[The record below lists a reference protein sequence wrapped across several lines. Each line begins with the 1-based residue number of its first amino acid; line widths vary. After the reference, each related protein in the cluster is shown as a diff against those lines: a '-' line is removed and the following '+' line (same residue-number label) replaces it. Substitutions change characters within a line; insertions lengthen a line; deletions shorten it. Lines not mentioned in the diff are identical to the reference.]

1 MTTVHGQLR
10 NMLETVAVALGP
22 ELRKRFVFVGGCTTA
37 LFITD
42 TITLED
48 VRATDDVD
56 LIIDLAGYGEWAQL
70 QTQLREKGFSETHED
85 NVICR
90 MRLGELKVD
99 FMPDDEKILGFSNRW
114 YAKGIETA
122 VAYPLTDQLEIKH
135 LVPELFLATKLEA
148 FLGRG
153 DDDLLMSRDI
163 EDILLVVDGREALVD
178 DVRNADAD
186 IRSFIAEQCQALQ
199 RHWDFDGFVAG
210 NIRGPEG
217 RADIVRKRF
226 AALAAADDG
235 HM

>member
-1 MTTVHGQLR
+1 MSTVHGQLR
-10 NMLETVAVALGP
+10 NMLETVAMALGP
-22 ELRKRFVFVGGCTTA
+22 DLRKRFVFVGGCTTA

-48 VRATDDVD
+48 IRATDDVD

-70 QTQLREKGFSETHED
+70 QAQLREKGFSETHED

-122 VAYPLTDQLEIKH
+122 VGYRLTDQLEIKH

-153 DDDLLMSRDI
+153 NDDLLMSRDI
-163 EDILLVVDGREALVD
+163 EDILLVVDGREELLD
-178 DVRNADAD
+178 DVKNADPE
-186 IRSFIAEQCQALQ
+186 IRGFIAEQCQALQ
-199 RHWDFDGFVAG
+199 RHWDFEAFVAG
-210 NIRGPEG
+210 NIRGPTG
-217 RADIVRKRF
+217 RIDIVRDRF
-226 AALAAADDG
+226 TALATANDG
-235 HM
+235 NR